1 MYVCLCVC
9 ACACVCVCVCVS
21 VCVCVCMCLCV
32 CVCVCNDTTGGA
44 MLNNTT
50 GLTTLPANWGPRA
63 STHLNSIDKQ
73 MPYLSD
79 LDSFRIHEAVED
91 FE

>member
-1 MYVCLCVC
+1 MKTRISVCVASSQTLEEEECVC
-9 ACACVCVCVCVS
+9 AG
-21 VCVCVCMCLCV
+21 
-32 CVCVCNDTTGGA
+32 VCNDTTGGA